1 MPMWAPGSN
10 GTHAGTAG
18 MRGFT
23 LVELLLVVGIIAVVS
38 AGVAFAVR
46 DTGQTQLEREG
57 QRLAA
62 MLDSARARSRASGL
76 PVYWQAGAQGFQFVG
91 LPPSQAELDAAAPT
105 VDGAGLGVIPWLAD
119 GMSVPDGAT
128 LKLGPEPIIERQQIL
143 LSHASRSL
151 RIATDGLRPFA
162 VSANGADT
170 SADGMR

>member
-1 MPMWAPGSN
+1 MPMWAPGN
-10 GTHAGTAG
+10 NRAHAGTVG

-23 LVELLLVVGIIAVVS
+23 LVELLLVVAIVAVAS

-46 DTGQTQLEREG
+46 DTSETQLEREG

-76 PVYWQAGAQGFQFVG
+76 PVYWLAGAQGFLFVG
-91 LPPSQAELDAAAPT
+91 LPPSQAEPDAVAPT
-105 VDGAGLGVIPWLAD
+105 VDAGGTSVVPWLAD
-119 GMSVPDGAT
+119 GMSVPDGT
-128 LKLGPEPIIERQQIL
+128 TVKLGPEPIIERQQIL
-143 LSHASRSL
+143 LSHESRSL

>member
-10 GTHAGTAG
+10 RSHAGAPG

-119 GMSVPDGAT
+119 GMSVPDGTT
-128 LKLGPEPIIERQQIL
+128 LKLGPEPIIEPQQIL
-143 LSHASRSL
+143 LSHESRSL

-170 SADGMR
+170 TADGM